1 MRFDMRS
8 GKFWI
13 VLVAFLVVVQLLTLT
28 PLWSQLQQH
37 APTFVTSILP
47 QPTQHLSETLHLPYD
62 YTKVPLNDQICEDT
76 FGTSYLTKLALRQEP
91 YCDSGSP
98 SRLQCFRTNRTDKLW
113 VSDSLCIAQGVELNR
128 TRENILSLQCDLRNF
143 TEEALAGNDRVKGI
157 QNIADM
163 HSYWFGTGV
172 HDTLY
177 QWQIQKD
184 AKSQCSKQSANNKW
198 FLLARRETNVNIFHK
213 LAELWQAT
221 MTMDVVRMAIDPF
234 SELQYLTAEDDV
246 SVEVVF
252 EDDREEP
259 LDDWWTVV
267 TGNKPLRLSQ
277 LGSGCYGNVIIP
289 LAGSSS
295 PFWTLLGQ
303 DINDQICANTVLINT
318 FVRRLFRHL
327 GIESRRHTVRH
338 PVITIIDRQST
349 RKLFKIEEY
358 VENLRHKYPGLTIN
372 LVDFA
377 AISLH
382 EQVVLVQNTDIL
394 VGHHGAGM
402 AHTLFL
408 PDQSSVVEIFP
419 PTFKTAGFGQF
430 SKMRGLTYFALN
442 SMWVGDWEKETN
454 TSSAVD
460 PPPWDEGA
468 WQSQEWVYLREKDF
482 HAYIEAALRSQYFTG
497 VPQE

>member
-1 MRFDMRS
+1 MRFDLRS
-8 GKFWI
+8 GKLWV
-13 VLVAFLVVVQLLTLT
+13 VLVAFLVVIQLLTLT
-28 PLWSQLQQH
+28 PLWSQLQRR

-47 QPTQHLSETLHLPYD
+47 QPAQHSSETLHLPSD
-62 YTKVPLNDQICEDT
+62 YTLSSNDSICEDT
-76 FGTSYLTKLALRQEP
+76 FGTSYLTKLALRQQP

-98 SRLQCFRTNRTDKLW
+98 SRLQCFRTNRTDNLW
-113 VSDSLCIAQGVELNR
+113 VSDSLCIAQGVELIR
-128 TRENILSLQCDLRNF
+128 GREKILSLQCDLRNF
-143 TEEALAGNDRVKGI
+143 TEEALAGNEKVEGI

-172 HDTLY
+172 HDTLD

-184 AKSQCSKQSANNKW
+184 AESQCSKQSADKKW

-221 MTMDVVRMAIDPF
+221 MTLDVVRMAIDPF
-234 SELQYLTAEDDV
+234 SDHQYLTAEDDV

-277 LGSGCYGNVIIP
+277 LDSGCYGNVIIP

-295 PFWTLLGQ
+295 PFWNLLRQ
-303 DINDQICANTVLINT
+303 NANDQICANTVLINT

-327 GIESRRHTVRH
+327 RIESRRHTVRH
-338 PVITIIDRQST
+338 PVITIIDRQKT
-349 RKLFKIEEY
+349 RKIFKIREY

-377 AISLH
+377 SISLH

-394 VGHHGAGM
+394 IGHHGAGM
-402 AHTLFL
+402 THILFL
-408 PDQSSVVEIFP
+408 PEQSSVVEIFP
-419 PTFKTAGFGQF
+419 PTFKTAGFGHF
-430 SKMRGLTYFALN
+430 SKMRGLTHFALN

-454 TSSAVD
+454 TSSAVT
-460 PPPWDEGA
+460 PPPWDEGT

-482 HAYIEAALRSQYFTG
+482 QAYVEAALRSQYYAD
-497 VPQE
+497 VLQE